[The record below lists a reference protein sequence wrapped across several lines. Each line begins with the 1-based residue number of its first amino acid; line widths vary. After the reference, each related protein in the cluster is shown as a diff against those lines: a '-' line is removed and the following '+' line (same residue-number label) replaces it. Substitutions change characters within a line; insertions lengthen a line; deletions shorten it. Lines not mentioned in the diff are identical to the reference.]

1 MWIRHTFVFD
11 FRVLIK
17 QNQVFFVMA
26 KPLIICR
33 NLDITYN
40 KGKSNEFKALSNA
53 STDIYEGEYI
63 ILFGA
68 SGSGKSTLMY
78 AIQGSLPPGGGTMLI
93 GGEDIYQ
100 IPIDDRIYFQRYV
113 MGIIFQSFNLI
124 GSLTVLDNVAL
135 PMIFAN
141 ADRPTRERRGQALLD
156 RFGVGHVSHKIPSM
170 LSGGQQQRVSVARS
184 MVNDPKILLADE
196 PTGNLDSVSTQQVM
210 DKIDEINTFDKRT
223 IIMVSHNAAHL
234 SYAHRVYYL
243 KDGRIVR
250 EVVNPQRK
258 QIKPV
263 KEGETI
269 VTELEQL
276 ARLFPYDSIESL
288 RVKSMVNYVTQD
300 YTFSQLERLEKAM
313 EYFISGKINSDAAL
327 KMLVLP
333 YERGGVGITEKEAR
347 KMVRT
352 ADKMLVQANDIKR
365 FRKQFDQENVFFD
378 QHKLS
383 ERLRDHLLNTHH
395 MRLTKKQ
402 DENLVEVIAD
412 RVVGVSGEQEFLDRL
427 SLSVNSGGLGLSFDE
442 AEEMTRYFEKLIA
455 QGVDVSYK
463 S

>member
-1 MWIRHTFVFD
+1 MS
-11 FRVLIK
+11 
-17 QNQVFFVMA
+17 

-33 NLDITYN
+33 DLAITYN
-40 KGKSNEFKALSNA
+40 QGKSNEFKALQQVN
-53 STDIYEGEYI
+53 TDIYEGEYI

-78 AIQGSLPPGGGTMLI
+78 AIQGSLPPAEGTLLI
-93 GGEDIYQ
+93 RGDDIYSYPPQ
-100 IPIDDRIYFQRYV
+100 ERVYFQRYV
-113 MGIIFQSFNLI
+113 MGIIFQQFNLI
-124 GSLTVLDNVAL
+124 PSLTVIDNVAL
-135 PMIFAN
+135 PMIFCD
-141 ADRPTRERRGQALLD
+141 ADKKARDRRAQALLD
-156 RFGVGHVSHKIPSM
+156 RFGVGMVSHKIPAM

-210 DKIDEINTFDKRT
+210 DKIDEINTFDRRT

-243 KDGRIVR
+243 KDGFIVR

-276 ARLFPYDSIESL
+276 ARLYPYDSIETL
-288 RVKSMVNYVTQD
+288 RVKSLTNYLTQD
-300 YTFSQLERLEKAM
+300 YTYDQLIRLERAIQFFITGRVDAKA
-313 EYFISGKINSDAAL
+313 FIKS
-327 KMLVLP
+327 LVLP
-333 YERGGVGITEKEAR
+333 YERGGAGIPEAR
-347 KMVRT
+347 ARSMAAMAGKIVT
-352 ADKMLVQANDIKR
+352 QADDIRR
-365 FRKQFDQENVFFD
+365 FRATREQATAFFN
-378 QHKLS
+378 QHQLA
-383 ERLRDHLLNTHH
+383 ERLRDHLLASY
-395 MRLTKKQ
+395 RLKVSKQ
-402 DENLVEVIAD
+402 QNQNLTELIAD
-412 RVVGVSGEQEFLDRL
+412 RVTGVTDEDTFNERLQGGVST
-427 SLSVNSGGLGLSFDE
+427 GGLALSEKE
-442 AEEMTRYFEKLIA
+442 ADDVTRYFEKLIA

>member
-1 MWIRHTFVFD
+1 
-11 FRVLIK
+11 
-17 QNQVFFVMA
+17 MA

-33 NLDITYN
+33 DLSIIYN
-40 KGKSNEFKALSNA
+40 KGKSNEFKALQGV
-53 STDIYEGEYI
+53 STDIFEGEYI

-78 AIQGSLPPGGGTMLI
+78 SIQGSLPPGDGTLLI
-93 GGEDIYQ
+93 KGDDIYSY
-100 IPIDDRIYFQRYV
+100 PPSERVYFQRYV

-124 GSLTVLDNVAL
+124 GSLSVLDNVAL
-135 PMIFAN
+135 PMIFCD
-141 ADRPTRERRGQALLD
+141 ADKTTRERRAQSLLD

-210 DKIDEINTFDKRT
+210 DKIDEINTFDRRT

-243 KDGRIVR
+243 KDGFIVR

-263 KEGETI
+263 REGETI

-276 ARLFPYDSIESL
+276 ARLFPYDSVETL
-288 RVKSMVNYVTQD
+288 RVKSLVNYLTQD
-300 YTFSQLERLEKAM
+300 YSFDQITRLERATAF
-313 EYFISGKINSDAAL
+313 FIQGKIDREAYIKSL
-327 KMLVLP
+327 ILP
-333 YERGGVGITEKEAR
+333 SERGGVQINENEAR
-347 KMVRT
+347 RMAGVATKMIAHSDDIRRYR
-352 ADKMLVQANDIKR
+352 ARKDNDGI
-365 FRKQFDQENVFFD
+365 FFN
-378 QHKLS
+378 QHKLA
-383 ERLRDHLLNTHH
+383 ERLKEHLTELYNIKLSKEQNTN
-395 MRLTKKQ
+395 MTEL
-402 DENLVEVIAD
+402 IAD
-412 RVVGVSGEQEFLDRL
+412 RVTGVIEEVDMNERMMKGIR
-427 SLSVNSGGLGLSFDE
+427 SGGLGLSEKEADE
-442 AEEMTRYFEKLIA
+442 ISRYFEKVIA

-463 S
+463 N

>member
-1 MWIRHTFVFD
+1 
-11 FRVLIK
+11 
-17 QNQVFFVMA
+17 MA

-40 KGKSNEFKALSNA
+40 KGKSNEFKALVNA
-53 STDIYEGEYI
+53 STDIYEGEYV

-78 AIQGSLPPGGGTMLI
+78 AIQGSLPPASGTMLI
-93 GGEDIYQ
+93 GGEDIYS
-100 IPIDDRIYFQRYV
+100 IPVDDRIYFQRYI

-124 GSLTVLDNVAL
+124 GSLSVLDNVAL
-135 PMIFAN
+135 PMIFCN
-141 ADRPTRERRGQALLD
+141 ADRPTRERRAQSLLE

-210 DKIDEINTFDKRT
+210 DKVDEINTFDKRT

-243 KDGRIVR
+243 KDGYIVR

-276 ARLFPYDSIESL
+276 ARLYPYDSVETL
-288 RVKSMVNYVTQD
+288 RVKSLVNYVTQD
-300 YTFSQLERLEKAM
+300 YTFSQLERLERVM
-313 EYFISGKINSDAAL
+313 EYFISGKIDGEAAI
-327 KMLVLP
+327 KTLVLP
-333 YERGGVGITEKEAR
+333 YDRGGVNIPEKEAR
-347 KMVRT
+347 RIVHV
-352 ADKMLVQANDIKR
+352 AEKMLSQADDIRR
-365 FRKQFDQENVFFD
+365 FRKQYDQAHTFFD

-383 ERLRDHLLNTHH
+383 ERLRDHLLYAHR
-395 MRLTKKQ
+395 MKLSAKQ

-412 RVVGVSGEQEFLDRL
+412 RVVGVSGEAEFNERL
-427 SLSVNSGGLGLSFDE
+427 NANITAGGLGLSVAE
-442 AEEMTRYFEKLIA
+442 ADDITRYFEKIIA

>member
-1 MWIRHTFVFD
+1 
-11 FRVLIK
+11 
-17 QNQVFFVMA
+17 MA

-33 NLDITYN
+33 GLDITYN
-40 KGKSNEFKALSNA
+40 KGKSNEYRALQDVN
-53 STDIYEGEYI
+53 TDIYEGEYI

-78 AIQGSLPPGGGTMLI
+78 AIQGSLPPANGTMLI
-93 GGEDIYQ
+93 RGDDIYSY
-100 IPIDDRIYFQRYV
+100 PPEERVYFQRYV

-135 PMIFAN
+135 PQIFC
-141 ADRPTRERRGQALLD
+141 DIDKKTRERRAHSLLE
-156 RFGVGHVSHKIPSM
+156 RFGVGHVSHKIPAM

-196 PTGNLDSVSTQQVM
+196 PTGNLDSISTQQVM

-243 KDGRIVR
+243 KDGFIVR

-258 QIKPV
+258 QIKPI

-276 ARLFPYDSIESL
+276 ARLFPYDSVETL
-288 RVKSMVNYVTQD
+288 RVKSLTNYLTQD
-300 YTFSQLERLEKAM
+300 YTFDQLVRMERTIKF
-313 EYFISGKINSDAAL
+313 YITGKI
-327 KMLVLP
+327 
-333 YERGGVGITEKEAR
+333 
-347 KMVRT
+347 
-352 ADKMLVQANDIKR
+352 DKSNFIK
-365 FRKQFDQENVFFD
+365 
-378 QHKLS
+378 
-383 ERLRDHLLNTHH
+383 T
-395 MRLTKKQ
+395 LTKKL
-402 DENLVEVIAD
+402 ENGGVELSRATAISMANRAELIITQADDIRRFRAKHETEGAFFAQHKFAERLKEYLLGVYNLQLSKLEDQRLSELIAD
-412 RVVGVSGEQEFLDRL
+412 RVTGVSTEDDFTAALEAPKKQNGMGM
-427 SLSVNSGGLGLSFDE
+427 SSFQADE
-442 AEEMTRYFEKLIA
+442 ITRYFEKLIA

>member
-1 MWIRHTFVFD
+1 
-11 FRVLIK
+11 
-17 QNQVFFVMA
+17 MA

-33 NLDITYN
+33 DLDIIYN
-40 KGKSNEFKALSNA
+40 KGKSNEFKALSGA

-78 AIQGSLPPGGGTMLI
+78 SIQGSLPPGNGTMLI
-93 GGEDIYQ
+93 GGEDIYA
-100 IPIDDRIYFQRYV
+100 ISIEDRVYFQRYI
-113 MGIIFQSFNLI
+113 MGIIFQQFNLI
-124 GSLTVLDNVAL
+124 PSLTVLDNVAL

-141 ADRPTRERRGQALLD
+141 KDKATRNRRAQSLLD
-156 RFGVGHVSHKIPSM
+156 RFGVGHVSHKITPM

-184 MVNDPKILLADE
+184 MINDPKILLADE

-210 DKIDEINTFDKRT
+210 DKIDEINTFDRRT
-223 IIMVSHNAAHL
+223 VIMVSHNAAHL

-243 KDGRIVR
+243 KDGVIVR

-276 ARLFPYDSIESL
+276 ARLFPYDSIDTL
-288 RVKSMVNYVTQD
+288 RVKSLVNFLTQD
-300 YTFSQLERLEKAM
+300 YTFDKLERM
-313 EYFISGKINSDAAL
+313 ERVVQFYIMGKIDKQAFI
-327 KMLVLP
+327 KTLVLP
-333 YERGGVGITEKEAR
+333 YERGGVGVPEREAR
-347 KMVRT
+347 RMSKMST
-352 ADKMLVQANDIKR
+352 QILHQADDIRR
-365 FRKQFDQENVFFD
+365 FRKQNDKQNAFFD

-383 ERLRDHLLNTHH
+383 ERLRDHLLQAHR
-395 MRLTKKQ
+395 MVLSKKQ
-402 DENLVEVIAD
+402 HDNLVEIIAD
-412 RVVGVSGEQEFLDRL
+412 RVVGVIEEVDFHERL
-427 SLSVNSGGLGLSFDE
+427 QKGVSIGGMALTEKE
-442 AEEMTRYFEKLIA
+442 ADDVSRYFEKLIA

-463 S
+463 A

>member
-1 MWIRHTFVFD
+1 
-11 FRVLIK
+11 
-17 QNQVFFVMA
+17 MA

-40 KGKSNEFKALSNA
+40 RGKSNEFKALANVN
-53 STDIYEGEYI
+53 TDIYEGEYI

-78 AIQGSLPPGGGTMLI
+78 AIQGALPPSGGTMLI
-93 GGEDIYQ
+93 DGDDIYSY
-100 IPIDDRIYFQRYV
+100 PPSERVYFQRHV

-124 GSLTVLDNVAL
+124 GSLSVLDNVAL

-141 ADRPTRERRGQALLD
+141 KDKAARDRHAQTLLD

-184 MVNDPKILLADE
+184 MVNDPRILLADE
-196 PTGNLDSVSTQQVM
+196 PTGNLDSISTKQVM

-234 SYAHRVYYL
+234 QYAHRVYYL
-243 KDGRIVR
+243 KDGAVVR

-258 QIKPV
+258 QIKTV

-276 ARLFPYDSIESL
+276 ARLFPYDSVDML
-288 RVKSMVNYVTQD
+288 RVRSMVNYLTQD
-300 YTFSQLERLEKAM
+300 LTFDQLVRLEHAISQLLKGKIHKKN
-313 EYFISGKINSDAAL
+313 FISVLIRPYTEGGIEIPRATAERMAAQAIRIVSESD
-327 KMLVLP
+327 
-333 YERGGVGITEKEAR
+333 
-347 KMVRT
+347 
-352 ADKMLVQANDIKR
+352 DIRR
-365 FRKQFDQENVFFD
+365 FRNHTKNDTAFFE
-378 QHKLS
+378 QHKFADRLTEYLLTGHGVTLNEKQQSRLS
-383 ERLRDHLLNTHH
+383 EI
-395 MRLTKKQ
+395 
-402 DENLVEVIAD
+402 IAD
-412 RVVGVSGEQEFLDRL
+412 RVTGVSNEEDFFTLLL
-427 SLSVNSGGLGLSFDE
+427 SKDKRHGLGLNEKVANDV
-442 AEEMTRYFEKLIA
+442 TRYLEKLIA

-463 S
+463 K

>member
-1 MWIRHTFVFD
+1 
-11 FRVLIK
+11 
-17 QNQVFFVMA
+17 MA

-40 KGKSNEFKALSNA
+40 KGKSNEFKALANA

-93 GGEDIYQ
+93 GGEDIYS
-100 IPIDDRIYFQRYV
+100 IPVDERIYFQRYV

-124 GSLTVLDNVAL
+124 GSLSVLDNVAL
-135 PMIFAN
+135 PMIFCN
-141 ADRPTRERRGQALLD
+141 ADKPTRERRAQSLLE

-196 PTGNLDSVSTQQVM
+196 PTGNLDSISTQQVM

-234 SYAHRVYYL
+234 RYAHRVYYL
-243 KDGRIVR
+243 KDGYIVR

-288 RVKSMVNYVTQD
+288 RVKSLVNFVTQE

-313 EYFISGKINSDAAL
+313 EYFISGKIDAQAAI
-327 KMLVLP
+327 KTIVLP
-333 YERGGVGITEKEAR
+333 YERGGVGISEKEAR
-347 KMVRT
+347 RMVHVAGT
-352 ADKMLVQANDIKR
+352 MLNQADDIRR
-365 FRKQFDQENVFFD
+365 FRRQYDQAHTFFGQD
-378 QHKLS
+378 KLS
-383 ERLRDHLLNTHH
+383 ERLRDHLLTVHK
-395 MRLTKKQ
+395 MKLTKKQ

-412 RVVGVSGEQEFLDRL
+412 RVVGVSGEDEFNERI
-427 SLSVNSGGLGLSFDE
+427 SKSVSGGGMGLSPDE
-442 AEEMTRYFEKLIA
+442 ADDITRYFEKIIA

>member
-1 MWIRHTFVFD
+1 
-11 FRVLIK
+11 
-17 QNQVFFVMA
+17 MA

-33 NLDITYN
+33 DLEIIYN
-40 KGKSNEFKALSNA
+40 QGKSNEFKALAGA

-78 AIQGSLPPGGGTMLI
+78 AIQGSLPPGNGTLLI
-93 GGEDIYQ
+93 GGEDIYN
-100 IPIDDRIYFQRYV
+100 IPIEDRVYFQRFV
-113 MGIIFQSFNLI
+113 MGIIFQQFNLI
-124 GSLTVLDNVAL
+124 PSLTVLDNVAL

-141 ADRPTRERRGQALLD
+141 KDKATRNRRAQSLLD
-156 RFGVGHVSHKIPSM
+156 RFGVGMVSHKITPM

-184 MVNDPKILLADE
+184 MVNDPRILLADE

-210 DKIDEINTFDKRT
+210 DKIDEINTFDRRT
-223 IIMVSHNAAHL
+223 VIMVSHNAAHL

-276 ARLFPYDSIESL
+276 ARLFPYDSIDTL
-288 RVKSMVNYVTQD
+288 RVKSLVNYLTQD
-300 YTFSQLERLEKAM
+300 YSFDQLTRMEKAV
-313 EYFISGKINSDAAL
+313 EYFIAGKVNREAFI
-327 KMLVLP
+327 KTLVLP
-333 YERGGVGITEKEAR
+333 YERGGVGVDESTAR
-347 KMVRT
+347 KMAKTSTQVLNQ
-352 ADKMLVQANDIKR
+352 ADDIRR
-365 FRKQFDQENVFFD
+365 FRNQHDKTHSFFD
-378 QHKLS
+378 QHKLA
-383 ERLRDHLLNTHH
+383 ERLRDHLLKAHR
-395 MRLTKKQ
+395 MKLSKKQ
-402 DENLVEVIAD
+402 DENLVEAIAD
-412 RVVGVSGEQEFLDRL
+412 RVVGVSGEDDFYEKIQKGIT
-427 SLSVNSGGLGLSFDE
+427 VGGLALADKEADE
-442 AEEMTRYFEKLIA
+442 VTRYFEKLIA

>member
-1 MWIRHTFVFD
+1 
-11 FRVLIK
+11 
-17 QNQVFFVMA
+17 MA

-33 NLDITYN
+33 DLSIIYN
-40 KGKSNEFKALSNA
+40 KGKSNEFKALQNVN
-53 STDIYEGEYI
+53 TDIYEGEYI

-78 AIQGSLPPGGGTMLI
+78 AIQGSLPPGDGTLLI
-93 GGEDIYQ
+93 RGDDIYSY
-100 IPIDDRIYFQRYV
+100 PPEERVYFQRYV

-124 GSLTVLDNVAL
+124 GSLSVLDNVAL
-135 PMIFAN
+135 PMIFCD
-141 ADRPTRERRGQALLD
+141 ADKTTRDRRAQSLLD
-156 RFGVGHVSHKIPSM
+156 RFGVGHVSHKIPAM

-210 DKIDEINTFDKRT
+210 DKIDEINTFDRRT

-243 KDGRIVR
+243 KDGFIVR

-263 KEGETI
+263 REGETI

-276 ARLFPYDSIESL
+276 ARLYPYDSVDTL
-288 RVKSMVNYVTQD
+288 RVKSMVNFLTQE
-300 YTFSQLERLEKAM
+300 YTYRQLIRLEHAIAM
-313 EYFISGKINSDAAL
+313 FIKGKIDKEHFIKS
-327 KMLVLP
+327 LVLP
-333 YERGGVGITEKEAR
+333 YERGGVEVSEKEAR
-347 KMVRT
+347 EMAHKTERLIGQ
-352 ADKMLVQANDIKR
+352 ADDIRR
-365 FRKQFDQENVFFD
+365 FRAKKDNENIFFS
-378 QHKLS
+378 QHHLA
-383 ERLRDHLLNTHH
+383 ERLRDHLLHTYRIKLN
-395 MRLTKKQ
+395 KEQ
-402 DENLVEVIAD
+402 DEHLIEMIAD
-412 RVVGVSGEQEFLDRL
+412 RVTGVVEEEQFNERL
-427 SLSVNSGGLGLSFDE
+427 MLGIRSGGLSFEEKEADE
-442 AEEMTRYFEKLIA
+442 VTRYFEKLIA

>member
-1 MWIRHTFVFD
+1 
-11 FRVLIK
+11 
-17 QNQVFFVMA
+17 MA

-40 KGKSNEFKALSNA
+40 KGKSNEFKALANA

-93 GGEDIYQ
+93 GGEDIYS
-100 IPIDDRIYFQRYV
+100 IPVDERIYFQRYV

-124 GSLTVLDNVAL
+124 GSLSVLDNVAL
-135 PMIFAN
+135 PMIFCN
-141 ADRPTRERRGQALLD
+141 ADKPTRERRAQSLLE

-196 PTGNLDSVSTQQVM
+196 PTGNLDSISTQQVM

-234 SYAHRVYYL
+234 RYAHRVYYL
-243 KDGRIVR
+243 KDGVIVR

-288 RVKSMVNYVTQD
+288 RVKSLVNYVTQE
-300 YTFSQLERLEKAM
+300 YTFSQLERIEKAM
-313 EYFISGKINSDAAL
+313 EYFISGKIDTTAAIKTL
-327 KMLVLP
+327 ILP
-333 YERGGVGITEKEAR
+333 YERGGIGMEEKEAR
-347 KMVRT
+347 RILHT
-352 ADKMLVQANDIKR
+352 ADKMLSQADDIRR
-365 FRKQFDQENVFFD
+365 FRRQYDQSHTFFN
-378 QHKLS
+378 QYELS
-383 ERLRDHLLNTHH
+383 ERLRDHLLFSHK
-395 MRLTKKQ
+395 MKLTKKQ
-402 DENLVEVIAD
+402 DENLLEIIAD
-412 RVVGVSGEQEFLDRL
+412 RVVGVSGEEEFHT
-427 SLSVNSGGLGLSFDE
+427 SLGKSVASGGLGLSEDE
-442 AEEMTRYFEKLIA
+442 ADDITRYFEKIIA